1 MQRDGENGW
10 KKREALVMKEVYT
23 ALTIAG
29 TDPSGGAGIQADLKT
44 FQELEV
50 YGMSVI
56 TAVVSQNT
64 MGVKM
69 YLDMPLELIESQ
81 IDAVFEDIPPH
92 AVKTGMLSRT
102 PVIELVAAKL
112 KQYRVQH
119 YVMDPVMVAKS
130 GDPLVAEDARR
141 KLAEVLLP
149 LCEVVTPN
157 LPEAEVLLGRE
168 IRDLPAMRDAAKR
181 LVEEYGVKV
190 AVVKGGHL
198 DGEARDVIYDGSV
211 MEELAAP
218 KVKTPHT
225 HGTGCTF
232 SAAITAQLAKGASVF
247 ESVALAKEFITCA
260 VRDTLGI
267 GKGHGPTNHWAYR
280 QQR

>member
-1 MQRDGENGW
+1 M
-10 KKREALVMKEVYT
+10 MKDVRT

-44 FQELEV
+44 FQELGV

-64 MGVKM
+64 LGVKTF
-69 YLDMPLELIESQ
+69 LDMPLELIESQ

-92 AVKTGMLSRT
+92 AVKTGMLSQI
-102 PVIELVAAKL
+102 PVIELVARKL
-112 KQYRVQH
+112 KQYGVKH

-130 GDPLVAEDARR
+130 GDPLLAEDARGALLR
-141 KLAEVLLP
+141 ELLP

-157 LPEAEVLLGRE
+157 LPEAEVMIGKP
-168 IRDLPAMRDAAKR
+168 IRDLPAMKEAAKR
-181 LVEEYGVKV
+181 LVEEYGAKA

-198 DGEARDVIYDGSV
+198 KGEALDVIYDGKV
-211 MEELAAP
+211 WEEMAAP
-218 KVKTPHT
+218 RVDTRHT

-232 SAAITAQLAKGASVF
+232 SAAITAQLAKGVPVLEA
-247 ESVALAKEFITCA
+247 VALAKRFITCA
-260 VRDTLGI
+260 VRETLGI
-267 GKGHGPTNHWAYR
+267 GKGHGPTNHWAFR
-280 QQR
+280 ESERKTREN

>member
-1 MQRDGENGW
+1 
-10 KKREALVMKEVYT
+10 MKDVRT

-44 FQELEV
+44 FQELGV
-50 YGMSVI
+50 YGMSAI

-64 MGVKM
+64 MGVKTF
-69 YLDMPLELIESQ
+69 LDMPLELIESQ

-92 AVKTGMLSRT
+92 AVKTGMLSQI
-102 PVIELVAAKL
+102 PVIQLVARKL
-112 KQYRVQH
+112 RQYNVRH

-130 GDPLVAEDARR
+130 GDSLLAEDARETLV
-141 KLAEVLLP
+141 KELLP

-157 LPEAEVLLGRE
+157 LPEAEVILGQP
-168 IRDLPAMRDAAKR
+168 IRDRAAMKEAAKK
-181 LVEEYGVKV
+181 LVEEYGVKA

-198 DGEARDVIYDGSV
+198 TGEARDAIDVIFDGSAF
-211 MEELAAP
+211 EEMAASR
-218 KVKTPHT
+218 VDTRHT

-232 SAAITAQLAKGASVF
+232 SAAITAELAKGASIM
-247 ESVALAKEFITCA
+247 EAVALAKAFITCA
-260 VRDTLGI
+260 VRETLGI

-280 QQR
+280 SLNDHPV

>member
-1 MQRDGENGW
+1 MG
-10 KKREALVMKEVYT
+10 KVHT

-64 MGVKM
+64 LGVKTF
-69 YLDMPLELIESQ
+69 LDMPVELIESQ
-81 IDAVFEDIPPH
+81 IDAVFEDIPPD
-92 AVKTGMLSRT
+92 AVKTGMLSRS

-112 KQYRVQH
+112 KQYNVRH

-130 GDPLVAEDARR
+130 GDPL
-141 KLAEVLLP
+141 LAEEARQTLVKALLP

-168 IRDLPAMRDAAKR
+168 IRDLPAMRDAARR
-181 LVEEYGVKV
+181 LVEEHGVKV

-198 DGEARDVIYDGSV
+198 TGEARDVIYDGSV

-218 KVKTPHT
+218 KVETPHT

-232 SAAITAQLAKGASVF
+232 SAAICAQLAKGASPF
-247 ESVALAKEFITCA
+247 EAVALAKRFITCA

-280 QQR
+280 RQMQADCSS

>member
-1 MQRDGENGW
+1 MN
-10 KKREALVMKEVYT
+10 KVHT
-23 ALTIAG
+23 ALSIAG

-50 YGMSVI
+50 YGMSVV

-64 MGVKM
+64 MGVKT

-81 IDAVFEDIPPH
+81 IDAVFEDIPPD
-92 AVKTGMLSRT
+92 AVKTGMLSQSA
-102 PVIELVAAKL
+102 VIELVAAKL
-112 KQYRVQH
+112 KQYRVRH

-130 GDPLVAEDARR
+130 GDPL
-141 KLAEVLLP
+141 LAEEARKTLVQVLLP

-157 LPEAEVLLGRE
+157 LPEAEVMLGRE
-168 IRDLPAMRDAAKR
+168 IRDLAAMRDAAKR
-181 LVEEYGVKV
+181 LVEEYGVKA

-198 DGEARDVIYDGSV
+198 SGDARDVVYDGNV
-211 MEELAAP
+211 MEELAAS
-218 KVKTPHT
+218 KVQTPHT

-232 SAAITAQLAKGASVF
+232 SAAICAQLAKGSSVF
-247 ESVALAKEFITCA
+247 EAVALAKRFITCA

-280 QQR
+280 RQA